1 MGRQNQTIT
10 KMKLFLTFA
19 FITFGAVTASG
30 VPTCDECKTA
40 VGDLVTRLL
49 TDESLAEQISILKLV
64 LCPQLPADLGDCE
77 AGLDMWFPDMA
88 SCIYNHFLLEQD
100 VCTLYL
106 GYCTAQKSKVME
118 WTCDECQGAL
128 TYLAEYMAMDETIA
142 EGHTEECPT
151 LVEGIL
157 PLAMPILASALME
170 QSVELCQEVIG
181 VC

>member
-1 MGRQNQTIT
+1 
-10 KMKLFLTFA
+10 
-19 FITFGAVTASG
+19 
-30 VPTCDECKTA
+30 
-40 VGDLVTRLL
+40 
-49 TDESLAEQISILKLV
+49 
-64 LCPQLPADLGDCE
+64 
-77 AGLDMWFPDMA
+77 MWFPDMA

-106 GYCTAQKSKVME
+106 GYCTAQKSQVME

-128 TYLAEYMAMDETIA
+128 TYLAEYMSLDETIA
-142 EGHTEECPT
+142 EGVGHLQGDCFCGQEGHTEECPT